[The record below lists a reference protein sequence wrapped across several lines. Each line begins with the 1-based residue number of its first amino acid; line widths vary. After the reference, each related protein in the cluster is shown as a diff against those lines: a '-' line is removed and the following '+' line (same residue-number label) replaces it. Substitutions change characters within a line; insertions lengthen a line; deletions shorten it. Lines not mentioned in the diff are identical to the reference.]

1 MLPASA
7 NTKSPGKVFWTTGL
21 SGAGKTTVSQL
32 LHRRLI
38 DNGHEVVLLDGDIL
52 RQIFGDDLGHSLE
65 QRRIVAWRNIHMCKG
80 ISDQSIDVVC
90 ATISM
95 FDEVRSWGRSNIP
108 NYHEIYLRVPLSI
121 LKERDNRG
129 LYNPLSEGEV
139 RNVPGLDLPWDEPK
153 SSDLVLDNFGDTTVE
168 FIVDKIWPLNS
179 TK

>member
-1 MLPASA
+1 MPPAPTHA
-7 NTKSPGKVFWTTGL
+7 KNTGKVFWTTGL
-21 SGAGKTTVSQL
+21 SGAGKTTISQL

-38 DNGHEVVLLDGDIL
+38 DNGREVVLLDGDVL
-52 RQIFGDDLGHSLE
+52 RQIFGDDLGYSLN
-65 QRRIVAWRNIHMCKG
+65 QRRIAAWRNVHLCKG

-108 NYHEIYLRVPLSI
+108 NYIEIYLRAPLSV
-121 LKERDNRG
+121 LQERDNRG

-153 SSDLVLDNFGDTTVE
+153 SSHLILDNFGDTTVE
-168 FIVDKIWPLNS
+168 VIVDKIWSLNS